1 MLICVE
7 TDASRESGAGETVTP
22 PPASEAET
30 FSFGGT
36 QLGEIAGS
44 WNLLAEASGSAPAP
58 PEQPVASTS
67 VPASRIGIAVKRSSG
82 RAADRGAIARCRARA
97 RRWRRRKRR
106 ELNL

>member
-30 FSFGGT
+30 FRFGGT

-44 WNLLAEASGSAPAP
+44 WNLLAEARRSAPA
-58 PEQPVASTS
+58 PEQPVASATA
-67 VPASRIGIAVKRSSG
+67 PASRI
-82 RAADRGAIARCRARA
+82 ARQRLA
-97 RRWRRRKRR
+97 
-106 ELNL
+106 LNP